1 LGVGAVT
8 LSDSAPAS
16 PAAGDIWVC
25 TLDQT
30 EYVYFVDATPNPSGL
45 AGQWVQIQANAAIDT
60 ALTNRVSTVETQVVP
75 TGSLFPFAGA
85 SSPTGYAL
93 CNGASVSTSGTY
105 ANLFGVIGYTY
116 GGSGASFN
124 LPDLT
129 TRIPVG
135 YQAPTSLGTATITI
149 ATPGVITKAAHG
161 LATGQVVY
169 LTTTGALPT
178 GITANTRYWVNVVTS
193 STFTL
198 ATSLANA
205 LAGTVIATSGTQSG
219 THTVYSADFDLG
231 RSNGEK
237 AHTQTTTELVSHTH
251 TSNAGEGSGSGAT
264 RDAPAGGSD
273 GYKATY
279 YSPTLAINSTGGG
292 LPMNNMQPYLTTNY
306 IIKL

>member
-1 LGVGAVT
+1 
-8 LSDSAPAS
+8 
-16 PAAGDIWVC
+16 
-25 TLDQT
+25 
-30 EYVYFVDATPNPSGL
+30 
-45 AGQWVQIQANAAIDT
+45 
-60 ALTNRVSTVETQVVP
+60 
-75 TGSLFPFAGA
+75 
-85 SSPTGYAL
+85 
-93 CNGASVSTSGTY
+93 
-105 ANLFGVIGYTY
+105 
-116 GGSGASFN
+116 
-124 LPDLT
+124 
-129 TRIPVG
+129 
-135 YQAPTSLGTATITI
+135 
-149 ATPGVITKAAHG
+149 
-161 LATGQVVY
+161 VY